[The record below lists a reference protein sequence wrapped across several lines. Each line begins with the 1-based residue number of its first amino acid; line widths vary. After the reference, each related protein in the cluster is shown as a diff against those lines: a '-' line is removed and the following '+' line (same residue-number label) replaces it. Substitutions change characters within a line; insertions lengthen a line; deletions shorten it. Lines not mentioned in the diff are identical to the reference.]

1 MIDARAL
8 AKAVDAATRL
18 ATQVT
23 TLRRLTDGMPWQIQM
38 RAVAIGEELDRL
50 RLDLGDAL
58 QAVADAQGPH

>member
-18 ATQVT
+18 APQVT
-23 TLRRLTDGMPWQIQM
+23 TLRRLTNGFPTQIQI
-38 RAVAIGEELDRL
+38 RAILISEELDRL